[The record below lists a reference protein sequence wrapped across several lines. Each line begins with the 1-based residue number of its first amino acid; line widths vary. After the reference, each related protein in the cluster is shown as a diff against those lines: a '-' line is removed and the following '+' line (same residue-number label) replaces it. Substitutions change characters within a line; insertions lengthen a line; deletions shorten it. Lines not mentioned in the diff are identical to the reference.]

1 MEDEPDELDED
12 EPDELDEVELDDDDS
27 LGVDPP
33 PDSDF
38 VPDAPDDDRE
48 SVR

>member
-1 MEDEPDELDED
+1 MEVEPDELDEV
-12 EPDELDEVELDDDDS
+12 ELDEVELDDDDS